1 MTTQSTFSSLDR
13 IVNQRGSGGLFVLG
27 IIAVVIGII
36 IGSSLDNAA
45 VSIIFSILGIISII
59 ASFLFIIK
67 QYERSIILR
76 LGKYNRQVGPG
87 MRTRF
92 PFIEIVLVVDIREKV
107 REFKAERMLTKD
119 NVPVTIDA
127 ILRYKI
133 IEDKA
138 KDAILNVENF
148 NEMIKQV
155 SQTTLRNNIGS
166 SVFQDILSKREEINQ
181 HVKSIISQEAGSWGI
196 EVTGVE
202 VRQVIIPQ
210 ELEAAMSMQAQAER
224 EKNAR
229 ITYGESEV
237 LVAKKFQEA
246 SKVYA
251 DNPVAYALRQS
262 NMLYESIKVQGNT
275 IVMIP
280 SESLN
285 SMGFGNLAMTVAYL
299 ENTKKAAKGKT
310 KIVDPP
316 HRKRQNESHLSRL
329 WSWNRDNT
337 EIRFEAKYHVSDKVI
352 VKSFFSFLLRNSILA
367 FFPQEN
373 SVRFLGLYTGY
384 VVPLIII
391 GNYGWQ

>member
-1 MTTQSTFSSLDR
+1 VSKQSTFSSFDR
-13 IVNQRGSGGLFVLG
+13 LVNQRGSGGLFVLG

-36 IGSSLDNAA
+36 IGSTLDNLA
-45 VSIIFSILGIISII
+45 VSIIFTILGIISII

-133 IEDKA
+133 IEDRA

-275 IVMIP
+275 ILMIP

-310 KIVDPP
+310 QDSGASSS
-316 HRKRQNESHLSRL
+316 E
-329 WSWNRDNT
+329 T
-337 EIRFEAKYHVSDKVI
+337 AE
-352 VKSFFSFLLRNSILA
+352 
-367 FFPQEN
+367 
-373 SVRFLGLYTGY
+373 
-384 VVPLIII
+384 
-391 GNYGWQ
+391 

>member
-1 MTTQSTFSSLDR
+1 
-13 IVNQRGSGGLFVLG
+13 VLG

-36 IGSSLDNAA
+36 IGSSLENMA
-45 VSIIFSILGIISII
+45 VSIIFTILGIISII

-133 IEDKA
+133 IEDRA

-310 KIVDPP
+310 E
-316 HRKRQNESHLSRL
+316 ESGS
-329 WSWNRDNT
+329 SSSETT
-337 EIRFEAKYHVSDKVI
+337 E
-352 VKSFFSFLLRNSILA
+352 
-367 FFPQEN
+367 
-373 SVRFLGLYTGY
+373 
-384 VVPLIII
+384 
-391 GNYGWQ
+391 

>member
-1 MTTQSTFSSLDR
+1 M
-13 IVNQRGSGGLFVLG
+13 G

-36 IGSSLDNAA
+36 IGSSLNNLAI
-45 VSIIFSILGIISII
+45 SIIFSILGLISII

-76 LGKYNRQVGPG
+76 LGKYDRQVGPG

-92 PFIEIVLVVDIREKV
+92 PIIEIVLVVDIREKV

-133 IEDKA
+133 IEDRT

-155 SQTTLRNNIGS
+155 SQTTLCNNIGS

-229 ITYGESEV
+229 ITYAESEV

-262 NMLYESIKVQGNT
+262 YMLYESIKVHYY
-275 IVMIP
+275 
-280 SESLN
+280 SYDSL
-285 SMGFGNLAMTVAYL
+285 
-299 ENTKKAAKGKT
+299 
-310 KIVDPP
+310 
-316 HRKRQNESHLSRL
+316 
-329 WSWNRDNT
+329 
-337 EIRFEAKYHVSDKVI
+337 
-352 VKSFFSFLLRNSILA
+352 
-367 FFPQEN
+367 
-373 SVRFLGLYTGY
+373 
-384 VVPLIII
+384 
-391 GNYGWQ
+391 

>member
-1 MTTQSTFSSLDR
+1 
-13 IVNQRGSGGLFVLG
+13 VLG
-27 IIAVVIGII
+27 IIAVIIGII
-36 IGSSLDNAA
+36 IGSSLDNLA
-45 VSIIFSILGIISII
+45 VSIIFTILGIISII

-133 IEDKA
+133 IEDRA

-310 KIVDPP
+310 E
-316 HRKRQNESHLSRL
+316 ESGS
-329 WSWNRDNT
+329 SSSETT
-337 EIRFEAKYHVSDKVI
+337 E
-352 VKSFFSFLLRNSILA
+352 
-367 FFPQEN
+367 
-373 SVRFLGLYTGY
+373 
-384 VVPLIII
+384 
-391 GNYGWQ
+391 

>member
-1 MTTQSTFSSLDR
+1 
-13 IVNQRGSGGLFVLG
+13 
-27 IIAVVIGII
+27 
-36 IGSSLDNAA
+36 
-45 VSIIFSILGIISII
+45 
-59 ASFLFIIK
+59 
-67 QYERSIILR
+67 
-76 LGKYNRQVGPG
+76 

-133 IEDKA
+133 IEDRA

-310 KIVDPP
+310 E
-316 HRKRQNESHLSRL
+316 ESGS
-329 WSWNRDNT
+329 SSSETT
-337 EIRFEAKYHVSDKVI
+337 E
-352 VKSFFSFLLRNSILA
+352 
-367 FFPQEN
+367 
-373 SVRFLGLYTGY
+373 
-384 VVPLIII
+384 
-391 GNYGWQ
+391 